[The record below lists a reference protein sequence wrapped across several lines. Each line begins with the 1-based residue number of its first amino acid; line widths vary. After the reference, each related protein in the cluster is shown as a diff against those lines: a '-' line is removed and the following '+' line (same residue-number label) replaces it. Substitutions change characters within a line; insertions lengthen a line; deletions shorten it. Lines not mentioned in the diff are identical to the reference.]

1 MGRRSTEFFLQNFAF
16 VGRTDWDEI
25 AAAPTGVTSRVG
37 ERCRRAGGDDPLFAR
52 VRRLHS
58 EPVLEPCSRC
68 LVGNK
73 RTEAGEELVGLLL
86 ERVVGQIP

>member
-1 MGRRSTEFFLQNFAF
+1 MQNLAFAGGRIGTRSPPPPWGDELGRRAL
-16 VGRTDWDEI
+16 
-25 AAAPTGVTSRVG
+25 PP
-37 ERCRRAGGDDPLFAR
+37 RRGDDPLFAR